1 MIGTHPQQQLLP
13 LKVISDHR
21 MLQSKSQRISE
32 MLTKRIITIIHTV
45 HSEYPMLLLP
55 ITAHRIGYNP
65 VNSTTPVSSVQE
77 TLLTATAV
85 VAYVLRPE
93 TLEFHM
99 GIFIKTKLTT

>member
-1 MIGTHPQQQLLP
+1 
-13 LKVISDHR
+13 

-32 MLTKRIITIIHTV
+32 MLTKRITTIIHTV
-45 HSEYPMLLLP
+45 HSEYPMLLLL

-65 VNSTTPVSSVQE
+65 VNSTTLVSSAQE

-99 GIFIKTKLTT
+99 DIFIKTKLTT